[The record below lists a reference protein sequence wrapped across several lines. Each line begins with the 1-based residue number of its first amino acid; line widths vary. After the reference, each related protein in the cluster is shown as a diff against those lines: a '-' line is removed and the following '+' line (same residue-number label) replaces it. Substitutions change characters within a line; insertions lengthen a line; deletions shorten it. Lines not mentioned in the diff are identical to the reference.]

1 MAQSLQYQLPSG
13 GLMFKHSAW
22 KEAGQLSQQIRD
34 PPITSKQINIQ
45 NLLIYR
51 KLYSSRSLF
60 WIERMSLVD
69 IWKDYNWKF
78 KSFFLIINNFYV
90 KRYKTVFLELS
101 WKKRFTSIYRGCTR
115 CSKSL
120 SLPRLHT
127 KHQLTLMWVWYFWV
141 RLGWKCLLQT
151 MLCPGRFSLP
161 AAIQKSPVW

>member
-78 KSFFLIINNFYV
+78 KSFFN
-90 KRYKTVFLELS
+90 YKQFLCQEIQNCLS
-101 WKKRFTSIYRGCTR
+101 WTFLKKRFTSIYRGCTR
-115 CSKSL
+115 SKNL
-120 SLPRLHT
+120 SSPRLHT

>member
-34 PPITSKQINIQ
+34 PPITWKQMKIQ
-45 NLLIYR
+45 NLLFYR

-60 WIERMSLVD
+60 WIERLSLVD

-78 KSFFLIINNFYV
+78 KSFFN
-90 KRYKTVFLELS
+90 YKQFLCQGIQNCLS
-101 WKKRFTSIYRGCTR
+101 WTFLKKRFTSIYRGCTR